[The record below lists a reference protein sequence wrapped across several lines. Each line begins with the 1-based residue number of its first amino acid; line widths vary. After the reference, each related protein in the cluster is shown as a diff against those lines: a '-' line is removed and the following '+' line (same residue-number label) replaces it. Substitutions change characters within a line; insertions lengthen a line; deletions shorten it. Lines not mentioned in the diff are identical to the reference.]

1 MNDVKKTL
9 APSITDK
16 SCMGGPRDWLT
27 ISTNIIGGLM
37 NFLDGD
43 NFKLVIEVTGGSF
56 VVSKY
61 PMESADTHEHEEV
74 KR

>member
-1 MNDVKKTL
+1 
-9 APSITDK
+9 
-16 SCMGGPRDWLT
+16 
-27 ISTNIIGGLM
+27 M

-61 PMESADTHEHEEV
+61 PMESADTHEHEEQAH
-74 KR
+74 